1 MNIMQYK
8 VKIFLSYCSKD
19 KAEKD
24 KILSFLMPMVED
36 TAEIWHDQ
44 KLLAGDKFDDKIKE
58 KLTESDVF
66 LFIVT
71 QEFLNSNYC
80 KEVEVDAALRKKAEE
95 DDMRIIPI
103 ILDYCTFSSSN
114 LAPYNAVPLKAEPI
128 KSFDNVNRA
137 YLEVAKSISEV
148 VEYILSSHVISQK
161 LEVQGVVV
169 KSNALR
175 HDFKSYLNELGF
187 TIQHS
192 NKDIV
197 TLNDLFVYPDLK
209 RLKYDFDDYDVYRNS
224 KESLAIENII
234 NRKTLIIGEEQSGK
248 STLAKILFRDYHLNN
263 YTPILIKGEL
273 FKKTSDFKNVVHSCY
288 NSQYENSLIEDDNK
302 IIIIID
308 DITESPINER
318 YKRSLLSSLKNEYA
332 NLLVISDS
340 KIRFSEQLLKD
351 FDDFDKYD
359 ISNLGHTQRSEFV
372 EKWNSIGQEESVCLY
387 EQQSINDNLKRNI
400 DSILMKNIVPSK
412 PVFLL
417 MILQILESNTPN
429 SFALS
434 SYGHCYHS
442 LIVQA
447 FSKANVRIDEMSDYF
462 NYLSELAFYIFSNG
476 NAKISLDKLEKYKSE
491 YSENY
496 YVSSHE
502 DILNKLVRSKLI
514 SIDYEKV
521 SFQYKYI
528 YYFFVAKKIADMS
541 SEDALYHID
550 DLSKKIHTEKH
561 ANVLIFLTHHTKD
574 KPIIDRICNN
584 LRGIFGNQKEATLGK
599 EDVSF
604 LNEMA
609 GEIPKIVIDKSKDVE
624 RERKNSLAEK
634 DKKEREIEY
643 SERSLPQSEFDSE
656 DWEEEDVQSIN
667 KDLIDVNRSY
677 KAVEILGQ
685 IIRNRKGSLPIPQLE
700 KLGIETY
707 SVGFRYLD
715 FYYAITKELKEEIIH
730 EVKRI
735 IADKKHWSTER
746 ITKEARLFYWTYSY
760 MMSLNVIRKISY
772 SIGHKDLTSYY
783 EKLSE
788 HFGTEISKLVE
799 ISIKLEFTKKIPK
812 DEIIKL
818 WPLLK
823 DNLMTRRLLQEIVIT
838 HLHMH
843 YTNHEDKAWIANKL
857 SIPIKEQ
864 ISLQKNSTLTF
875 KK

>member
-1 MNIMQYK
+1 MSKSMQYK

-24 KILSFLMPMVED
+24 QILNFLMPMIEE

-44 KLLAGDKFDDKIKE
+44 KLLAGDKFDDKIKQ
-58 KLTESDVF
+58 KLSECDVF
-66 LFIVT
+66 LFVVT
-71 QEFLNSNYC
+71 QEFLNSSYC
-80 KEVEVDAALRKKAEE
+80 KEVEVDAALNRKAEE
-95 DDMRIIPI
+95 DGMRIIPI
-103 ILDYCTFSSSN
+103 ILDYCTFTSSK
-114 LAPYNAVPLKAEPI
+114 LAPYNAVPQKASPI
-128 KSFDNVNRA
+128 KSFENLNKA
-137 YLEVAKSISEV
+137 YLEVANSISEV

-161 LEVQGVVV
+161 LEVQELVV
-169 KSNALR
+169 KSNELNK
-175 HDFKSYLNELGF
+175 DFRKYLNELGF

-192 NKDIV
+192 NKDVV
-197 TLNDLFVYPDLK
+197 TLDDLFVYPDLK
-209 RLKYDFDDYDVYRNS
+209 RLKYDFDDYDVYKNS
-224 KESLAIENII
+224 KDALNIENVL
-234 NRKTLIIGEEQSGK
+234 NRKILIIGEEQSGK
-248 STLAKILFRDYHLNN
+248 STLAKVLFKDYHFND
-263 YTPILIKGEL
+263 YTPVLIKGEL
-273 FKKTSDFKNVVHSCY
+273 LKKTSDFRDVVQSCY
-288 NSQYENSLIEDDNK
+288 ESQYVNKLIGDSKK
-302 IIIIID
+302 IILIID

-318 YKRSLLSSLKNEYA
+318 YKRVLLASLKDEYE
-332 NLLVISDS
+332 NLIIISDS
-340 KIRFSEQLLKD
+340 KIRFSEHLLKD
-351 FDDFDKYD
+351 FESFDKYD

-447 FSKANVRIDEMSDYF
+447 FSKANVRVDEMSDYF
-462 NYLSELAFYIFSNG
+462 NYLSELAFYIFIKG
-476 NAKISLDKLEKYKSE
+476 NSKISLEGLEEYKSQ

-521 SFQYKYI
+521 SFHYKYI
-528 YYFFVAKKIADMS
+528 YYFFVAKKISDMS
-541 SEDALYHID
+541 NEDALVHID
-550 DLSKKIHTEKH
+550 NLSKKIHTEKH

-584 LRGIFGNQKEATLGK
+584 LRGIFSNQKEATLGK
-599 EDVSF
+599 ENVSF

-624 RERKNSLAEK
+624 RERKEALAEQ
-634 DKKEREIEY
+634 DKKEREVEY
-643 SERSLPQSEFDSE
+643 TERSVSNDEADSDE
-656 DWEEEDVQSIN
+656 WEEDVQSIN

-700 KLGIETY
+700 KLGVETY

-715 FYYAITKELKEEIIH
+715 FYYSITKELKEEIIS
-730 EVKRI
+730 EVQRI

-746 ITKEARLFYWTYSY
+746 ITKEARVFYWTYSY

-783 EKLSE
+783 EKLSD

-812 DEIIKL
+812 DEIIKI
-818 WPLLK
+818 WPHLK

-843 YTNHEDKAWIANKL
+843 YTNHEDKAWIASKL

-864 ISLQKNSTLTF
+864 INLQKNSALPL